1 MYYTRCIFS
10 MLYTILLFF
19 WDGEFGLL
27 SHSRV
32 TQRFVPLHQC
42 GKYLAYLRCCCQRL
56 IALYYVKDVGAGM
69 KYKHEFSWFFFWTYN
84 VLWTSKTFRS
94 TTVIK
99 GFNLTNLLNSKWTIV
114 ALNIYRPKIR
124 DWLRFF
130 PSPKTFLE
138 SFSWLSQSVAPC
150 GRRRAL

>member
-1 MYYTRCIFS
+1 MCNTLCAILLLFPFFSCGSIIWPRHIYWSHSSQNRSIFGSPRLFVFASLLHYFILLYLKCITQDVFFS

-27 SHSRV
+27 LHSRV

-69 KYKHEFSWFFFWTYN
+69 KYKHEFSWFFFELITSCELQKRS
-84 VLWTSKTFRS
+84 VL
-94 TTVIK
+94 
-99 GFNLTNLLNSKWTIV
+99 LLS
-114 ALNIYRPKIR
+114 
-124 DWLRFF
+124 
-130 PSPKTFLE
+130 
-138 SFSWLSQSVAPC
+138 
-150 GRRRAL
+150 